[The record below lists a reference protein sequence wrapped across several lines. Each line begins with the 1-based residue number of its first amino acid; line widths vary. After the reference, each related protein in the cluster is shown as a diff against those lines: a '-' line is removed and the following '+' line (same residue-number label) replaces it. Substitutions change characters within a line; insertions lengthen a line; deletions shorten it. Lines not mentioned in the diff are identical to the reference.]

1 MTLSTTLSKTTT
13 RFGFCLLLAA
23 SASLIAQETAPPA
36 TKNPPLFKGDK
47 PKKDDG
53 MRMVGG
59 VVRDAEDKLKEG
71 AVVKLKDTK
80 SLAIRSYITKDDGGY
95 SFQGLSVGIDYELR
109 AETREGTASPTKI
122 LSVYDNR
129 REAVMNLK
137 LEARK

>member
-109 AETREGTASPTKI
+109 AETREGAASPTKI

-137 LEARK
+137 LEAKK

>member
-1 MTLSTTLSKTTT
+1 MTLSTVLSRKMT
-13 RFGFCLLLAA
+13 RFGFCLVLAA
-23 SASLIAQETAPPA
+23 SASLFAQETPAPAP
-36 TKNPPLFKGDK
+36 KNPPLFKGDK

-53 MRMVGG
+53 MRMVSG
-59 VVRDAEDKLKEG
+59 VVRDAEDKLKDG

-80 SLAIRSYITKDDGGY
+80 SLSIRSYITKPDGEY

-109 AETREGTASPTKI
+109 AETREGDASQTKI

-137 LEARK
+137 LEAKK

>member
-23 SASLIAQETAPPA
+23 AASLIAQETAPPA

-109 AETREGTASPTKI
+109 AETREGAASPTKI

-137 LEARK
+137 LEAKK

>member
-109 AETREGTASPTKI
+109 AETREGAASPTKI